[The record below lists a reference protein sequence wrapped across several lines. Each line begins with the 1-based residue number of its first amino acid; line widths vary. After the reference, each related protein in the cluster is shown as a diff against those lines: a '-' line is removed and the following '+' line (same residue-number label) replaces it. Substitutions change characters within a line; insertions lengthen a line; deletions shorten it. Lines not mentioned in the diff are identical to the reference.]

1 MQSVSGQG
9 PVWPGSIDIRQ
20 KDLPAG
26 LDLAIADYVNQ
37 QQLGES
43 FSNRINTLYLPMAG
57 WIADKHAGGETLFIG
72 INGAQGSGKST
83 LAGLLELILNQAFEK
98 HTISISID
106 DFYHD
111 RNTRQQMAR
120 ELHPLFVT
128 RGVPGTH
135 DTELALNVFH
145 QLQNH
150 AQTPILIPQFDK
162 AIDDRLP
169 LDQWKACEGPVDI
182 VLFEGWC
189 VGARP
194 QAEEELIEPVNS
206 LEAQDDPDC
215 RWRERVNQFLAEQYQ
230 KWFGFLD
237 YLIML
242 AVPSMEQVYEWR
254 GLQENRLE
262 ASTSHE
268 SPAGVMDQQALRRFI
283 MHYERLTRHQ
293 LQHMPEYADVY
304 LPLNEQHQIAD
315 VMTRQV
321 S

>member
-1 MQSVSGQG
+1 MQSASGHG
-9 PVWPGSIDIRQ
+9 PAWPGTIDTSLQ
-20 KDLPAG
+20 YLPAD
-26 LDLAIADYVNQ
+26 LDLAIADYIEQ
-37 QQLGES
+37 HQLGAS
-43 FSNRINTLYLPMAG
+43 FSSRINTLYLPMAG
-57 WIADKHAGGETLFIG
+57 WIADKHSEGKTLFIG

-83 LAGLLELILNQAFEK
+83 LAGLLELILNRAFRK
-98 HTISISID
+98 HAISISID

-111 RNTRQQMAR
+111 RNTRQQMAH
-120 ELHPLFVT
+120 ELHPLFIT

-135 DTELALNVFH
+135 DIELALHVFH
-145 QLQNH
+145 QLENH
-150 AQTPILIPQFDK
+150 DETPVLIPTFDK

-169 LDQWKACEGPVDI
+169 RDQWKSYEQPIDI

-194 QAEEELIEPVNS
+194 QPAEELIDPVNS
-206 LEAQDDPDC
+206 LEAQDDADG
-215 RWRERVNQFLAEQYQ
+215 RWRALVNQFLADEYQ

-237 YLIML
+237 NLIML

-262 ASTSHE
+262 ASTLHE
-268 SPAGVMDQQALRRFI
+268 SPAGVMDQNALRRFI

-293 LQHMPEYADVY
+293 LKHMPEYADVY
-304 LPLNEQHQIAD
+304 LPLNEQHQVAD
-315 VMTRQV
+315 ITIRQA